1 MNTINFEERRL
12 RLNEVIKMVG
22 FKRTLIYQR
31 IKNGTFP
38 KQRKDGKIAY
48 WFLSEIQEWVNQSK
62 QSSD

>member
-1 MNTINFEERRL
+1 MNTVNFEERRL

-22 FKRTLIYQR
+22 FKRTLIYQH

-62 QSSD
+62 QSSN